1 MPILK
6 VLPLAALSAL
16 ALMPVP
22 AAAKVDRPLSR
33 DLSDPRKQQAIGDML
48 GALIGVMLEMPADP
62 LARMAEAAGDRDAAR
77 RIPRGAKIADLAG
90 PEARR
95 LPREVRRRA
104 PAMVGA
110 MGELTAALED
120 MAPEFERIGRDFERR
135 MQQAD

>member
-1 MPILK
+1 MSVLK

-16 ALMPVP
+16 MLVPVP
-22 AAAKVDRPLSR
+22 AQAKADHPLSQE
-33 DLSDPRKQQAIGDML
+33 LADPRKQQAIGDML
-48 GALIGVMLEMPADP
+48 GALIGVMLDMPADP
-62 LARMAEAAGDRDAAR
+62 LARMAEAAGDRGAAR
-77 RIPRGAKIADLAG
+77 KFPRGATLGDLAG

-110 MGELTAALED
+110 MGELTAVLED

-135 MQQAD
+135 MQEAD